1 MQEEKELVERLL
13 AGDTDAEDRFYK
25 MFRPRLYRASLYF
38 LGAHDSEAE
47 DIVQDTF
54 MVALPKLKDYDFKAP
69 IYAWLRQICLRLCYA
84 RMRKRSRVLMSME
97 EDMEMMMRR
106 QALERVQS
114 SDREAIQ
121 QEKLSLLHELKKQL
135 SADSGQIIDMRH
147 VQGLTYVQISRALAI
162 PLGTVM
168 SRLARAR
175 DQMRKLVEAAP
186 ESGLSIAA

>member
-1 MQEEKELVERLL
+1 MQEEKELVGRLL
-13 AGDTDAEDRFYK
+13 AGDTDAEDQFYK

-97 EDMEMMMRR
+97 EDMEVMMRR

-114 SDREAIQ
+114 SDREAIK
-121 QEKLSLLHELKKQL
+121 QEKLGLLHELKKQL
-135 SADSGQIIDMRH
+135 NADSGQIIEMRH
-147 VQGLTYVQISRALAI
+147 VQGLTYVQISQALAI

-175 DQMRKLVEAAP
+175 DQIRKLVEEAP
-186 ESGLSIAA
+186 EPGLSIAA